1 MTYPP
6 SSGSPYSTD
15 PSRSA
20 GADAAPQSGG
30 YSPGAPAGAD
40 PGGTGPGGYGSYT
53 GPGSTGPGST
63 GPGTGPGGAGPGG
76 YGPGFQAGAPG
87 PFPGP
92 QPREAKSR
100 RAPAILLGSGLVLG
114 LVALVIVIVSAGRFA
129 TIDSSLSPIDATG
142 ATTRTLSAGSAYGLY
157 SSSYSAR
164 CTVTGPDG
172 RDVPVTR
179 PSSNITI
186 NNEHEFGIFTATA
199 SGSYTISCTSSD
211 TYIGDDA
218 EAGSFVGAI
227 LGFIAGI
234 FGLIAGVLLFI
245 IGLVWFL
252 SRGPRG
258 KVALRKRVVVE
269 YSGGGQP

>member
-53 GPGSTGPGST
+53 GPGSTGPG
-63 GPGTGPGGAGPGG
+63 TGPGGAGPGG
-76 YGPGFQAGAPG
+76 YGPGFQTGAPG

-142 ATTRTLSAGSAYGLY
+142 AKTGTLSVGSA
-157 SSSYSAR
+157 
-164 CTVTGPDG
+164 
-172 RDVPVTR
+172 
-179 PSSNITI
+179 
-186 NNEHEFGIFTATA
+186 
-199 SGSYTISCTSSD
+199 
-211 TYIGDDA
+211 
-218 EAGSFVGAI
+218 
-227 LGFIAGI
+227 
-234 FGLIAGVLLFI
+234 
-245 IGLVWFL
+245 
-252 SRGPRG
+252 
-258 KVALRKRVVVE
+258 
-269 YSGGGQP
+269 